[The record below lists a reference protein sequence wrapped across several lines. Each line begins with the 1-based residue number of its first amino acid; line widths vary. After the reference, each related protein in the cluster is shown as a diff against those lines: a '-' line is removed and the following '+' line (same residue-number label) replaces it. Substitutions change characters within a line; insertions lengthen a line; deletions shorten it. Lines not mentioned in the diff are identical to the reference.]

1 MDTRKK
7 DKDGMTVCPQCGKH
21 YSPVLGER
29 KKTNI
34 NIQDEFPN
42 SKPWQREQLLTGICS
57 DKCWNDYLGGGD

>member
-1 MDTRKK
+1 MDMRRRTL
-7 DKDGMTVCPQCGKH
+7 DGKTVCPQCGKA
-21 YSPVLGER
+21 YLPVLGER
-29 KKTNI
+29 KNPNM